1 MANATTQS
9 GIDKSPHPQG
19 PTTRRVRVKLDTVTD
34 ARKEMSKLYREARAG
49 KIDIADASKLAN
61 ILMLIGRM
69 IEGSDFEKRLEAL
82 ETAEQ
87 K

>member
-1 MANATTQS
+1 MANAPTQS
-9 GIDKSPHPQG
+9 GVDKAPHPQG
-19 PTTRRVRVKLDTVTD
+19 QTTRRVRVKLDTVTD

-69 IEGSDFEKRLEAL
+69 IEGSDFERRLEAL
-82 ETAEQ
+82 EAAEHI
-87 K
+87 

>member
-1 MANATTQS
+1 MERTTTQAPI
-9 GIDKSPHPQG
+9 GEAPHPQAK
-19 PTTRRVRVKLDTVTD
+19 TSRRVRVKLDTVTD

-69 IEGSDFEKRLEAL
+69 IEGCDFERRLDALEA
-82 ETAEQ
+82 AERP
-87 K
+87 

>member
-1 MANATTQS
+1 MANTPIQS
-9 GIDKSPHPQG
+9 GRDEAPHPQG
-19 PTTRRVRVKLDTVTD
+19 QTYRRVRVKLDTVTD

-69 IEGSDFEKRLEAL
+69 IEGSDFERRLEAL
-82 ETAEQ
+82 EAGEQ
-87 K
+87 A